1 MGMHLLGLCTSAVG
15 ATAIAKARGGRA
27 WQAHA
32 SQKPEAPYRAMFE
45 IDTDDLD
52 EATAVADV
60 SLHLVARR
68 TIKQATTTPDE
79 RVIASFGMVRHV
91 GWSHRR
97 ADDHW
102 RDVHG
107 PLALECHQA
116 MCDYEQLS
124 VVHTFAGA
132 QLDGMAMCAF
142 PTRQELSDRFFNDDE
157 ARRRVIADVSTFAD
171 TSESL
176 PRVVLEQVV

>member
-1 MGMHLLGLCTSAVG
+1 MGLCTSAEAARTIG
-15 ATAIAKARGGRA
+15 DARGGRV

-32 SQKPEAPYRAMFE
+32 SQKPGAPYLAMFE

-52 EATAVADV
+52 EAVAAADV
-60 SLHLVARR
+60 SLHLAARR
-68 TIKQATTTPDE
+68 TIKPPTATPAD
-79 RVIASFGMVRHV
+79 RVIASFGMIRHV
-91 GWSHRR
+91 NWSHRR

-107 PLALECHQA
+107 PLALECHRA

-124 VVHTFAGA
+124 VLHTFAGP

-142 PTRQELSDRFFNDDE
+142 ASRDELSNRFFNDDA

-171 TSESL
+171 TAASL
-176 PRVVLEQVV
+176 PRVVLEQIV